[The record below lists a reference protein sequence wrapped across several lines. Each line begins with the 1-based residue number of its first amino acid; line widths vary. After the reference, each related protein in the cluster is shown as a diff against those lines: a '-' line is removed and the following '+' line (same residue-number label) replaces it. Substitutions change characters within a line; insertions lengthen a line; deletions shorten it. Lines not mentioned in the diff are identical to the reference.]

1 MLNKSKQS
9 LLILLDIKFFTWGN
23 KTVGTSS
30 SRPVLLLIA
39 ITAERVHIYESH
51 TIIGSL
57 G

>member
-30 SRPVLLLIA
+30 SRPVLPLIA
-39 ITAERVHIYESH
+39 ITAERFHIYESH